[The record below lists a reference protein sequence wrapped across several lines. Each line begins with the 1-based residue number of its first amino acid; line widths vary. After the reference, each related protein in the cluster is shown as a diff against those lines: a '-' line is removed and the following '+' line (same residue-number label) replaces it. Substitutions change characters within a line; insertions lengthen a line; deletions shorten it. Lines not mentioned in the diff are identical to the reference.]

1 MRISVTNIR
10 DMLADDQEELVREYI
25 GMYSCEMEKDGVR
38 TILNPDIERFLN
50 HNSIQFAKMKTAV
63 TYLVIDEED
72 GALLGYFTLAH
83 KPLKIVSEGL
93 SRHVR
98 DQLKRFSK
106 LDEENRTYTIS
117 AFLLAQFGKNYAVEN
132 GERISGTELIKIAIE
147 QLADVQNKIG
157 GTVVYLDCEADAE
170 LIRFY
175 EGQKFVLFGER
186 ISEND
191 GKRYLQYLN
200 FV

>member
-132 GERISGTELIKIAIE
+132 GERISGTELMKIAIE
-147 QLADVQNKIG
+147 HWQMSRIKSEVRWCTL
-157 GTVVYLDCEADAE
+157 TVKLMQSLSGFMRGRSLCC
-170 LIRFY
+170 L
-175 EGQKFVLFGER
+175 
-186 ISEND
+186 ENALVRMTGRD
-191 GKRYLQYLN
+191 I
-200 FV
+200 FSI